1 MTIAKLP
8 EVQDLIDHID
18 RLIEEKKDTYQLKST
33 LPYMRLMAQYFERTV
48 RAKGEGKH
56 LVAHTT
62 QLPVE
67 IFHAMDV
74 VPFFIETYCL
84 FLNFFEDFQEFLGI
98 AAEHGIPAEICSV
111 HRVTDAMVMTGAFP
125 RADSFV
131 FSNLVCDNTPK
142 GGESM
147 AELLN
152 KAPSYFL
159 DRPFKLTAPHLA
171 YWKEELEGLVSFL
184 EEQTGRK
191 MDYDRLEGMVRLS
204 YRATEL
210 CQEINQLRKAV
221 PGPLPAEGLFAQAA
235 VYWLL
240 AGLPEAVQFFEQ
252 LRDEMKER
260 VAQGIGA
267 VPKERFRIIYPFVAP
282 FWDMELMDVME
293 ERYGAVTVM
302 DLLGHWRGKGEWLVD
317 PSDPLGNL
325 ARKSSVFPGSFHL
338 HGPMEEYVEDIVR
351 MGREYR
357 ADGAIFFAHIG
368 CRQACATIRAIK
380 DELQSQ
386 LEIPMAVI
394 DCDLVDKAFT
404 SRKEVLDKLDGFFEM
419 LEEQKR

>member
-8 EVQDLIDHID
+8 EIQDLIDHIH
-18 RLIEEKKDTYQLKST
+18 RLIEEKKETHQLRAT
-33 LPYMRLMAQYFERTV
+33 LPYLQLMAQYFEQAA
-48 RAKGEGKH
+48 RAREEGKH

-67 IFHAMDV
+67 IFYAMDV

-84 FLNFFEDFQEFLGI
+84 FLNFFEDCQEFLAI
-98 AAEHGIPAEICSV
+98 AAEHGIPSEICSV
-111 HRVTDAMVMTGAFP
+111 HRVTDAMAMTGTFLHS
-125 RADSFV
+125 DSFV

-147 AELLN
+147 AQLL
-152 KAPSYFL
+152 KAPAYCL
-159 DRPFKLTAPHLA
+159 DRPYRLTEPHMA

-191 MDYDRLEGMVRLS
+191 MDYDRLQETVRLS

-210 CQEINQLRKAV
+210 CQEINELRQVV
-221 PGPLPAEGLFAQAA
+221 PCPLPAEGFFEQAA

-240 AGLPEAVQFFEQ
+240 AGRPEAVHFFEQ
-252 LRDEMKER
+252 LRDELKER
-260 VAQGIGA
+260 VSQGIGA

-282 FWDMELMDVME
+282 FWDMELMEVME
-293 ERYGAVTVM
+293 QKYGAVTTM
-302 DLLGHWRGKGEWLVD
+302 DLLGHWRGRGEWFTD

-351 MGREYR
+351 VGREYR
-357 ADGAIFFAHIG
+357 ADGAIYFAHIG
-368 CRQACATIRAIK
+368 CRQGCAAIRAIR

-386 LEIPMAVI
+386 LNIPMAVI
-394 DCDLVDKAFT
+394 DCDLIDKAFT
-404 SRKEVLDKLDGFFEM
+404 SRKEVMDKLDGFFEM
-419 LEEQKR
+419 LEEQKG